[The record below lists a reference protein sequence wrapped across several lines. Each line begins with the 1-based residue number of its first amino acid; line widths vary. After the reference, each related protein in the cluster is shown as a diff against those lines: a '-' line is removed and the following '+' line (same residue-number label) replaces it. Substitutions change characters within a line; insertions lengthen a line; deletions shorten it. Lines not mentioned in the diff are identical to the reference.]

1 MSTIVHIGKRQL
13 TAERIC
19 EYVSQSHLLPQVLR
33 EIIIDEALA
42 AWNADR
48 AQIDLP
54 EDESE
59 FTRCY
64 QEIASLPA
72 HQGMNPTELEAIAR
86 RHLQIQQFKQ
96 ENWGHKLTTHYLV
109 RKSELDR
116 VIYSIMR
123 IPNATIAQEIYFRV
137 QAGEKTFAA
146 LAAEYSQGIEA
157 KNGGKIGPVLLYKV
171 QPEIAKQ
178 LVYLQP
184 GQLSPLFIVDNF
196 YGFVRLEKLIHAE
209 FDDRMKQTLLD
220 ELFEKWLQEKISSEI
235 GLVSL
240 ETKVT
245 NPDFMHNYNHAI
257 YDGIDPAR
265 EPQPSLA
272 LAKLPT
278 AVPEKTPETLTLQRG
293 DTGLLMAQLQSLM
306 VEPVPS
312 IAEAKANTELPE
324 VEAIAIPQSEGY
336 TNAPASPTDTAQAQT
351 EATPVEG
358 EEDNPEPR
366 PNKLLVGFL
375 LLLVAIGC
383 GGASFFAIRSLGI
396 DSIVQIMQKVERE
409 LKIPQK

>member
-42 AWNADR
+42 AWNVDR
-48 AQIDLP
+48 AQSDLP

-196 YGFVRLEKLIHAE
+196 YGFVRLERLIHAE
-209 FDDRMKQTLLD
+209 FDDRMKQMLLD

-257 YDGIDPAR
+257 YDGIDPTR

-324 VEAIAIPQSEGY
+324 VEVIAIPQSEGY

-351 EATPVEG
+351 ETIPVEG

-366 PNKLLVGFL
+366 PNRFLVGFL
-375 LLLVAIGC
+375 VLLVAIGC

-396 DSIVQIMQKVERE
+396 DSIVQIMQKVEQE
-409 LKIPQK
+409 LKIPHK